1 MWAPMPRSPS
11 SLAGG
16 VPESHGGELYI
27 SLALAANERLHT
39 YRRLVIIFTI
49 CYELDF
55 FGKFSSTATYLE
67 TDGRTCPPDF
77 LSIQSSIPLLSAVY
91 MP

>member
-1 MWAPMPRSPS
+1 MWATMPRSPS

-16 VPESHGGELYI
+16 VLESHGGKLYI
-27 SLALAANERLHT
+27 SLVRAANERLHT

-49 CYELDF
+49 FYELDF
-55 FGKFSSTATYLE
+55 FGEFSSTTTHLE

-77 LSIQSSIPLLSAVY
+77 SSIQSSIPLLSAVY
-91 MP
+91 TP